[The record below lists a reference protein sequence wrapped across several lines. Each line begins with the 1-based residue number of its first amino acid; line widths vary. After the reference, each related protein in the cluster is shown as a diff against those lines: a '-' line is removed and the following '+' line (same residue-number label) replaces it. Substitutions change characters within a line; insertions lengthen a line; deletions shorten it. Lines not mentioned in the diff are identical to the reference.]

1 MSIQFLLAIITQ
13 SITLMHRGQS
23 ITQISSPLSHPEYY
37 FALVFCLSLHTLVL
51 FLR

>member
-1 MSIQFLLAIITQ
+1 MATQFLFAIITQ

-37 FALVFCLSLHTLVL
+37 FALLFCLTLQILVM